1 MVADNPNFC
10 EKIQFSLPGN
20 KYYQLSSLKEQV
32 VTGEKYLSN
41 IPVWIIIPS
50 NKNSVT
56 YTNTQM
62 VELPIQTI
70 STQVLHYKADM
81 PYAHF
86 PFQYMV
92 AC

>member
-56 YTNTQM
+56 YTNTQL
-62 VELPIQTI
+62 VELAIQSAHKYFTI
-70 STQVLHYKADM
+70 KQKCLMHIS
-81 PYAHF
+81 HF
-86 PFQYMV
+86 NIW
-92 AC
+92 